1 MRDAWNE
8 MSAGGTAVVLAIVM
22 TGAWSLGWWQGRRMR
37 KAGIQPTSG
46 KFEDA
51 IMAVLGLLLAF
62 TFSMALGKYE
72 QRRLMLIADSNSIG
86 DFYTCATLLP
96 EPAKTKLQAVIRK
109 YVELRLSLAERP
121 SVAALDE
128 SLSRFARM
136 QGEMSA
142 LVAAAIDAGTPI
154 AVPLTNTLNAL
165 TSAQASRLAAIRDR
179 LPASIV
185 ALLFLAAAVSTALA
199 GLSQGAAANPQV
211 AGSIGF
217 IVLVALVL
225 YVTLDLNT
233 PGSGLITVSQ
243 EPMRRL
249 LLSMTP

>member
-1 MRDAWNE
+1 MRGAWNE
-8 MSAGGTAVVLAIVM
+8 ISAGGTAVILAVVM

-51 IMAVLGLLLAF
+51 LMAVLGLLLAF
-62 TFSMALGKYE
+62 TFSMALGKYD

-96 EPAKTKLQAVIRK
+96 EPARTKLQTVIRE
-109 YVELRLSLAERP
+109 YVELRLRVAERS
-121 SVAALDE
+121 SVTALDE
-128 SLSRFARM
+128 SLPQFARM
-136 QGEMSA
+136 QGQMTA
-142 LVAAAIDAGTPI
+142 LVAAALDAGTPI
-154 AVPLTNTLNAL
+154 AAPLTNTLNAV

-179 LPASIV
+179 LPTSIV

-199 GLSQGAAANPQV
+199 GLGQGAAANPQA

-243 EPMRRL
+243 EPMRL
-249 LLSMTP
+249 VLESMGK